1 MRLWIIDRQ
10 QLRFAAA
17 CFIFGLIIGT
27 AAAIFYSGTL
37 IDEMAINLD
46 MLQSELSE
54 RDSRIERLEE
64 SLADRRRRV
73 VKDLRLELSV
83 KDPHL
88 SLKIGD
94 TARNLLHDLIGQ
106 EVDSLDPR
114 LIRSIIHNRIIS
126 INGQAYT
133 LKLQFLVIAET
144 VTAEILVASDL
155 MIEE

>member
-73 VKDLRLELSV
+73 VKDLRLELNV

-106 EVDSLDPR
+106 EVDTGPW